1 MKERDNKDI
10 RFTHLAMENV
20 RLQNL
25 VREYEEELRL
35 RDVEDATEK
44 AQMAELVASKDRQIA
59 DQTVLIES
67 QHKDIE
73 RLTADRDHERERRI
87 KAEEEKKALV
97 IQLNQQKQEH
107 EKEMKELLPA
117 QEMLKEAEKNN
128 VDCQAVIKMILN
140 REYNTNSDATR
151 YMNGELC
158 LDDPMIQ
165 EMGLGDI
172 VKTLL
177 ARTANADEREADKAE
192 SVKSSKSCSKPR
204 NRRSQAGISKKR
216 WKWTKEAIEELGI
229 DASNLPKGAKLIRRK
244 SKDGGYDIWYVE
256 LITYVGP
263 KLERRTYCI
272 GRFNVPGSDPMCS
285 KYPES
290 IIQGN
295 PMTPSLAAFYF
306 DQKIGYGMSE
316 SRILQMLAQMGGNIP
331 QATLNGWAHAI
342 MSYLKDRLQEPMKAA
357 IKLSVYTHND
367 GTHIIVRSWN
377 EDKKC
382 FEYHVEWIH
391 GVLSTDMKTVVMLY
405 VDGSRSHTIQ
415 EEEIFK
421 GSNIRSFIADRA
433 PLYETIVKDLEE
445 YHIVRA
451 ACWFHARHK
460 FVNAYVSD
468 KRVAPIIDLINGM
481 FMVER
486 QAKGMDFKKRK
497 EFRRIHSIPLVTRLF
512 FLLHKMRRR
521 KDDYGKM
528 VNEAV
533 NYILDDEKAFKA
545 FLKNGRIELSNSAAE
560 RMFRHIAM
568 GRRNWLHSGS
578 HDAAQNI
585 AFMYSLYESCK
596 LNELNFF
603 DYINDVLTRLMKG
616 ETDYNSL
623 IPCNYKPLPESEEA
637 QKEVA

>member
-1 MKERDNKDI
+1 
-10 RFTHLAMENV
+10 
-20 RLQNL
+20 
-25 VREYEEELRL
+25 
-35 RDVEDATEK
+35 
-44 AQMAELVASKDRQIA
+44 
-59 DQTVLIES
+59 
-67 QHKDIE
+67 
-73 RLTADRDHERERRI
+73 
-87 KAEEEKKALV
+87 
-97 IQLNQQKQEH
+97 
-107 EKEMKELLPA
+107 
-117 QEMLKEAEKNN
+117 
-128 VDCQAVIKMILN
+128 
-140 REYNTNSDATR
+140 
-151 YMNGELC
+151 
-158 LDDPMIQ
+158 
-165 EMGLGDI
+165 
-172 VKTLL
+172 
-177 ARTANADEREADKAE
+177 
-192 SVKSSKSCSKPR
+192 
-204 NRRSQAGISKKR
+204 
-216 WKWTKEAIEELGI
+216 IEELGI
-229 DASNLPKGAKLIRRK
+229 DTSNLPKGAKLIKRK
-244 SKDGGYDIWYVE
+244 DKDSGYDIWYVE

-272 GRFNVPGSDPMCS
+272 GRFNVPSRDPMCS

-295 PMTPSLAAFYF
+295 PMTPSLAAFYL

-316 SRILQMLAQMGGNIP
+316 ERILQMLAQMGGNIP
-331 QATLNGWAHAI
+331 QSTLNGWAHDV
-342 MSYLKDRLQEPMKAA
+342 MGYLKDRLQEPMKDA

-377 EDKKC
+377 EEKKC

-391 GVLSTDMKTVVMLY
+391 GVLSPDMKTVVMLY
-405 VDGSRSHTIQ
+405 ADGSRSHTIQ

-421 GSNIRSFIADRA
+421 GSNIQSFIADRA

-460 FVNAYVSD
+460 FVNAYISD
-468 KRVAPIIDLINGM
+468 KRMAQIIDLINGL
-481 FMVER
+481 FMIER
-486 QAKGMDFKKRK
+486 QAKDMSFKKRK
-497 EFRRIHSIPLVTRLF
+497 EFRRIHSRPLVTRLF

-521 KDDYGKM
+521 AEDYGKM
-528 VNEAV
+528 VNDAV

-596 LNELNFF
+596 LNDLNFF

-616 ETDYNSL
+616 ETDCKSL
-623 IPCNYKPLPESEEA
+623 IPCNYKPLPKDNGED

>member
-1 MKERDNKDI
+1 MIERDNRDI
-10 RFTHLAMENV
+10 QFTHLAMENV

-35 RDVEDATEK
+35 RDEEDAE
-44 AQMAELVASKDRQIA
+44 AARQNAELLASKDRQIA
-59 DQTVLIES
+59 EQAVLIES
-67 QHKDIE
+67 QQKDIK
-73 RLTADRDHERERRI
+73 RITADRDQEREARI
-87 KAEEEKKALV
+87 KAEDEKKALI
-97 IQLNQQKQEH
+97 IQLNKQKQDH
-107 EKEMKELLPA
+107 EEELKDLLPA
-117 QEMLKEAEKNN
+117 KEMLKEAEKNN
-128 VDCQAVIKMILN
+128 VDCQSVIKMMLN
-140 REYNTNSDATR
+140 RKYNTNSDARR
-151 YMNGELC
+151 YMDGEFC

-165 EMGLGDI
+165 DMGLGDI
-172 VKTLL
+172 VKALL
-177 ARTANADEREADKAE
+177 ARTATSDGNEEEAVPRKSA
-192 SVKSSKSCSKPR
+192 KGSSKPKDKK
-204 NRRSQAGISKKR
+204 SQAGISKKR
-216 WKWTKEAIEELGI
+216 RKWTKKAIEELGI
-229 DASNLPKGAKLIRRK
+229 DTSNLPKGAKLIKRK
-244 SKDGGYDIWYVE
+244 DKESGYDIWYVE
-256 LITYVGP
+256 LITYAGP
-263 KLERRTYCI
+263 KLERRRYCI
-272 GRFNVPGSDPMCS
+272 GRFNVPGGDPMCS

-295 PMTPSLAAFYF
+295 PMTPSLSAFYF

-316 SRILQMLAQMGGNIP
+316 ERILQMFAQMGGNFA
-331 QATLNGWAHAI
+331 QSTLNGWAHGV
-342 MSYLKDRLQEPMKAA
+342 MGYLKDRLQEPMKDA

-377 EDKKC
+377 EEKGC

-391 GVLSTDMKTVVMLY
+391 GVLSPDMKTVVMLY

-421 GSNIRSFIADRA
+421 GSNIRSFMADRA
-433 PLYETIVKDLEE
+433 PLYETIVKDLVE

-460 FVNAYVSD
+460 FVNAYISD
-468 KRVAPIIDLINGM
+468 KRVSQVIDLINGL

-486 QAKGMDFKKRK
+486 QAKDMSFKERK
-497 EFRRIHSIPLVTRLF
+497 TFRRLHSRPLVTRLF

-521 KDDYGKM
+521 KDEYGKM
-528 VNEAV
+528 VNDAV
-533 NYILDDEKAFKA
+533 DYILDDEKAFKA
-545 FLKNGRIELSNSAAE
+545 FLKHGRIELSNSAAE

-596 LNELNFF
+596 LNDLNFF

-616 ETDYNSL
+616 EMDYKSL
-623 IPCNYKPLPESEEA
+623 IPCNYKPLPKIEEE